1 MRYDLQAVP
10 TVNQKSQFLAKTSS
24 GRLIM
29 KDLGTGI
36 VLFTENQEKV
46 TQITEEDARELAIW
60 ILTQY

>member
-36 VLFTENQEKV
+36 CAELNAGGGQ
-46 TQITEEDARELAIW
+46 ARDS
-60 ILTQY
+60 